1 MFKKQNKHICCGRA
15 FCDHDFKCW
24 SPFQLKVEPFRTG
37 LEHSAKWGVGGVYQ
51 EKKGFAHGYCPGG
64 AHYSSKR
71 SFGELANWL
80 GTTPEGVL
88 MGPRIVPQKPQSDL
102 RHSAGRT
109 KSTSS
114 YASSAG
120 VIALFVLLMDHLSR
134 SAADP
139 SQRDGE
145 QSALSSS
152 SSSTCGLAAAID
164 DVLFC
169 CADCWSGKWET
180 HLKWENREKEKCN
193 QLLLYVIFFITFK
206 GLEYQHSRTKKNVK
220 IKVEVKK

>member
-1 MFKKQNKHICCGRA
+1 
-15 FCDHDFKCW
+15 
-24 SPFQLKVEPFRTG
+24 
-37 LEHSAKWGVGGVYQ
+37 
-51 EKKGFAHGYCPGG
+51 
-64 AHYSSKR
+64 
-71 SFGELANWL
+71 
-80 GTTPEGVL
+80 
-88 MGPRIVPQKPQSDL
+88 MGPRIVPQKPPRDL

-114 YASSAG
+114 YESSAG

-152 SSSTCGLAAAID
+152 SSRTCGLAAAID

-169 CADCWSGKWET
+169 CADC
-180 HLKWENREKEKCN
+180 
-193 QLLLYVIFFITFK
+193 
-206 GLEYQHSRTKKNVK
+206 
-220 IKVEVKK
+220 